1 VPTVTVAASP
11 TRLCLHRSAVE
22 NDGKPNLRL
31 LQVTASSSCRMF
43 ACGVGDIGP
52 AIDIDRRVAAMT
64 DASGAVDRFSG
75 FADLYDAVRPRPPD
89 AIGPLL
95 HRYANEPSPRVV
107 DLGSGTGLSSRWA
120 ARWASSVIGVEPND
134 DMRRVAEGK
143 ATGSVAYQSGF
154 SFATGLP
161 DASADIVIA
170 VQAMHWMEPVS
181 TLAEVARILRP
192 GGAFASLDADWPP
205 VAGLARAESA
215 WSALD
220 DLVQTNVHDAEDSV
234 KAWPKGEHLANM
246 IASHHFAWCREL
258 FFHQTETGGAD
269 RFIALLQSQGGYQ
282 SLLKQGRTPA
292 EIGVDIFEREVR
304 AAYAES
310 TVDHGITFSW
320 RARMGVTS

>member
-1 VPTVTVAASP
+1 
-11 TRLCLHRSAVE
+11 
-22 NDGKPNLRL
+22 
-31 LQVTASSSCRMF
+31 
-43 ACGVGDIGP
+43 
-52 AIDIDRRVAAMT
+52 MT

-95 HRYANEPSPRVV
+95 CRYANEPSPLVI

-120 ARWASSVIGVEPND
+120 ATWARSVIGVEPSD
-134 DMRRVAEGK
+134 DMRAVA
-143 ATGSVAYQSGF
+143 TSRPVGSVAYRSGF

-161 DASADIVIA
+161 DASADVVIA

-192 GGAFASLDADWPP
+192 GGVFASFDADWPP

-220 DLVQTNVHDAEDSV
+220 DLVRTNGRDAADSV
-234 KAWPKGEHLANM
+234 KAWPRAEHLANM
-246 IASHHFAWCREL
+246 IASDRFAWCREV
-258 FFHQTETGGAD
+258 FFHQTEAGGAD

-282 SLLKQGRTPA
+282 SLLKRGLSPA
-292 EIGVDIFEREVR
+292 DIGVDIFEREVR
-304 AAYAES
+304 AAYTES
-310 TVDHGITFSW
+310 TVDHDITFSW
-320 RARMGVTS
+320 RARLGGKP

>member
-1 VPTVTVAASP
+1 
-11 TRLCLHRSAVE
+11 
-22 NDGKPNLRL
+22 
-31 LQVTASSSCRMF
+31 
-43 ACGVGDIGP
+43 
-52 AIDIDRRVAAMT
+52 MT

-95 HRYANEPSPRVV
+95 RRYANEPSPRVV

-120 ARWASSVIGVEPND
+120 ATWARSVIGIEPND
-134 DMRRVAEGK
+134 DMRSVAAERPVE
-143 ATGSVAYQSGF
+143 SVAYQSGF
-154 SFATGLP
+154 SSATGVS

-192 GGAFASLDADWPP
+192 GGVFASFDADWPP

-220 DLVQTNVHDAEDSV
+220 DLVPTNVRVIEDSV
-234 KAWPKGEHLANM
+234 RAWPKGEHLANM
-246 IASHHFAWCREL
+246 IESNHFAWCREL

-282 SLLKQGRTPA
+282 SLLKQGHSPA
-292 EIGVDIFEREVR
+292 EIGANIFEREVR

-310 TVDHGITFSW
+310 TVDQGITFSW
-320 RARMGVTS
+320 RVRVGVKS